1 MAASF
6 YMYANATGAAGSMA
20 DSCGWASPYLGVWW
34 VALLLAPLPLLV
46 CVARETCRGG
56 GGARWPWSREDIVPF
71 LLIVF
76 PVYAFVVAHAAGWW
90 GACDVPAQYAATL
103 ASAGGVLSGVVFVAY
118 WDVYGAS
125 GKGPFR
131 NPTVLACIMAA
142 ASFAYYAF
150 RVTDGWGLPN
160 EAVRLFLAEI
170 ALVAVAVASSMFG
183 AEYVKNRGQS
193 RRRDWALPIAL
204 IVAGALGY
212 YAASGQDGWGVGDSD
227 DIWLYV
233 AQSMWAGMAVG
244 GVMLGVRAAVWLPKK
259 HPMVLIGPTIML
271 AVLASPHH
279 DILNDLECLI
289 SMDRCADPSDLV
301 RAVHTLEEHTP
312 HEHIISRMQIYVAI
326 MLSILILFAAMAN
339 AMLEAAMT
347 ARIGPKRT
355 P

>member
-6 YMYANATGAAGSMA
+6 YMYATATGAAGSMA

-56 GGARWPWSREDIVPF
+56 GGARWPWSREDTVPF
-71 LLIVF
+71 LLISV
-76 PVYAFVVAHAAGWW
+76 PCITHSSLHHAAGWW

-150 RVTDGWGLPN
+150 RVADGRELPN
-160 EAVRLFLAEI
+160 EVVRLFLAEI

-244 GVMLGVRAAVWLPKK
+244 GVMLGSACRSGASKK
-259 HPMVLIGPTIML
+259 
-271 AVLASPHH
+271 
-279 DILNDLECLI
+279 N
-289 SMDRCADPSDLV
+289 
-301 RAVHTLEEHTP
+301 TLWC
-312 HEHIISRMQIYVAI
+312 
-326 MLSILILFAAMAN
+326 
-339 AMLEAAMT
+339 
-347 ARIGPKRT
+347 
-355 P
+355 